1 MTPRFGPFPINH
13 YQQSHHMSLVLQSIK
28 KNYRQPDG
36 QPVPVLDID
45 SFELRKA
52 EQVVLVGASGG
63 CKTTLLNIISGITM
77 PDSGTVTID
86 GTDITRLSEPAR
98 DRFRAERI
106 GFVFQTFNL
115 LQAFSALENVLLGMS
130 FSGGGVDKPLARQLL
145 DRVGLSHRLHNRPKQ
160 MSVGEQQRVAVARA
174 LANRPSL
181 LLADEPT
188 ANVDSA
194 NQNTIIKLIREACS
208 EHEVSLLMVT
218 HAVEVAAEFERV
230 ETLSD
235 FNKAVSSQKVTA

>member
-1 MTPRFGPFPINH
+1 
-13 YQQSHHMSLVLQSIK
+13 
-28 KNYRQPDG
+28 
-36 QPVPVLDID
+36 
-45 SFELRKA
+45 
-52 EQVVLVGASGG
+52 
-63 CKTTLLNIISGITM
+63 M

-130 FSGGGVDKPLARQLL
+130 FSGGGVDKPLAKQLL

-208 EHEVSLLMVT
+208 ENEVSLLMVT
-218 HAVEVAAEFERV
+218 HAPEVAAKFERV

-235 FNKAVSSQKVTA
+235 FNKAVQPHKVTA

>member
-1 MTPRFGPFPINH
+1 
-13 YQQSHHMSLVLQSIK
+13 MSLVLEGVK

-45 SFELRKA
+45 GFELKTA
-52 EQVVLVGASGG
+52 EQVVLVGSSGCG
-63 CKTTLLNIISGITM
+63 KTTLLNVISGITTL
-77 PDSGTVTID
+77 DSGTVTID
-86 GTDITRLSEPAR
+86 GTEITRLSEPAR

-130 FSGGGVDKPLARQLL
+130 FTGSGVDKSLAKQLL

-188 ANVDSA
+188 ANVDAA
-194 NQNTIIKLIREACS
+194 NQNNIINLIRDACS
-208 EHEVSLLMVT
+208 ENDVSLLMVT
-218 HAVEVAAEFERV
+218 HAPEVAAEFDRV

-235 FNKAVSSQKVTA
+235 FNKATQSYKVTA